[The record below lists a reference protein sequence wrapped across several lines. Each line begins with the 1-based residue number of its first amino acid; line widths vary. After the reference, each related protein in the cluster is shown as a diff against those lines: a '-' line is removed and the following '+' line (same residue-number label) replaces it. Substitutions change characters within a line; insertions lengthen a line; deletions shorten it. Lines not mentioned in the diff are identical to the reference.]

1 MLLLGLGA
9 IGIAR
14 AETDTWVGGGV
25 GVVAGISEAG
35 VAQGVRRIEN
45 VNVYTERGARN
56 LAAQY
61 DRAVA
66 APYPSLLAR

>member
-1 MLLLGLGA
+1 MTAYIVILDIDAQGPIYLGRLDCGN
-9 IGIAR
+9 
-14 AETDTWVGGGV
+14 
-25 GVVAGISEAG
+25 
-35 VAQGVRRIEN
+35 QGVRRIEN